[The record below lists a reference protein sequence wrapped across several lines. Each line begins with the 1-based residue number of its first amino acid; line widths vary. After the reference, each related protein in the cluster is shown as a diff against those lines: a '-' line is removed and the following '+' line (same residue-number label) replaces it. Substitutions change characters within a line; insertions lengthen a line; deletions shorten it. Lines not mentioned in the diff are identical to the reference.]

1 MEKKKIKLWK
11 KILFLILILIAIYA
25 VFVLRR
31 YIIITSLIN
40 KSKNYV
46 NKTNY
51 VTESCSLAN
60 DTVTLTKSYNIDGD
74 FLAVHRV
81 YSNNIP
87 DVRSLTIYK
96 KGDEKL
102 GIIQSGEDKVLLET
116 VEVAVGFSTIN
127 EFDDIKF
134 KLPMAFTSKIKT
146 QECNG
151 KECYLIEIEKD
162 YKIYVE
168 KETGIILRTMGMSY
182 ITNRKYTFDVVTDE
196 NIVKPDTSDCRVE

>member
-31 YIIITSLIN
+31 YIIITNLIN

-74 FLAVHRV
+74 LLAVHRV
-81 YSNNIP
+81 YSNNTP